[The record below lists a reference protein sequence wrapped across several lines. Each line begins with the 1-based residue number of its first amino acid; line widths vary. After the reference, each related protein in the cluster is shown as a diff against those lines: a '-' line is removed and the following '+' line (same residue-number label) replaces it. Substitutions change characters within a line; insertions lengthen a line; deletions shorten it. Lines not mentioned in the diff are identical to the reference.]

1 MQRGIRV
8 MSELTHDVMKLLSTE
23 VFKHLLNS
31 DAIQISKLN
40 TALTLLIQ
48 GGIPFDLEFS
58 PGTRRDAPAAE
69 LAVYINPTTKI
80 LFTISFE
87 TGNTIFGNHFA

>member
-1 MQRGIRV
+1 MA
-8 MSELTHDVMKLLSTE
+8 ELSHDIMKLLSTE
-23 VFKHLLNS
+23 IFKQLLNS
-31 DAIQISKLN
+31 DAIQINKLN

-69 LAVYINPTTKI
+69 LTIYINPTTTI
-80 LFTISFE
+80 QFTISFE
-87 TGNTIFGNHFA
+87 AGSTIFGDNRA